1 MTALPTPARH
11 PSRTPSRARAA
22 FTLTELMVVIV
33 IIGLLLTV
41 VAPNIFRQ
49 LGKTNVT
56 LTKASIR
63 AICDAVDQY
72 AIENAGRF
80 PESIEELVTPDDSGY
95 SFLKD
100 ETIPLDPWKNE
111 FQYEP
116 PSGPGGK
123 YRVYSFGADGQPG
136 GEGENADIDNLTK

>member
-1 MTALPTPARH
+1 MIALPRSPRALG
-11 PSRTPSRARAA
+11 RARSA

-41 VAPNIFRQ
+41 VAPNIFRNI
-49 LGKTNVT
+49 GKANKT
-56 LTKASIR
+56 LARASIR
-63 AICDAVDQY
+63 SICDAVDQY

-80 PESIEELVTPDDSGY
+80 PDSLEELVTPDENGY
-95 SFLKD
+95 SYFKD
-100 ETIPLDPWKNE
+100 SESIPLDPWKNE

-123 YRVYSFGADGQPG
+123 YRVFSFGADGQPG
-136 GEGENADIDNLTK
+136 GEGENADIDNMTK

>member
-1 MTALPTPARH
+1 MTALHR
-11 PSRTPSRARAA
+11 PSRRTIRAARAA

-80 PESIEELVTPDDSGY
+80 PESIEDLITPDGSGY
-95 SFLKD
+95 AYLKE

-123 YRVYSFGADGQPG
+123 YRVYSFGSDGQPG
-136 GEGENADIDNLTK
+136 GEGEAADIDNFTK